1 MEACV
6 DAVVCSAVVV
16 VADMGSASTIGGAIV
31 GDIVVVVVAV
41 AVVAVVGFDQHHSE
55 LRDEQ

>member
-6 DAVVCSAVVV
+6 DAVVCSAVAV

-31 GDIVVVVVAV
+31 GDIVVVVA
-41 AVVAVVGFDQHHSE
+41 VAVVGFGQHHSE
-55 LRDEQ
+55 LRDEP

>member
-31 GDIVVVVVAV
+31 GDIVVVVAV
-41 AVVAVVGFDQHHSE
+41 AVVAVVGFGQHHSE
-55 LRDEQ
+55 LRDEP